1 MLVSEALQEKNIADI
16 AEDIYNS
23 GKRIVLIAGPSSS
36 GKTTFSHRLSV
47 QLRAKGLKPHPIPV
61 DNYFVDR
68 EKTPRDEDGNYNF
81 ECLEALNIDQFNKD
95 MTGLLARRAGGTA
108 NL

>member
-1 MLVSEALQEKNIADI
+1 MELMLVSEALQEKNIADI

-47 QLRAKGLKPHPIPV
+47 QLRAKEMCIR
-61 DNYFVDR
+61 DR
-68 EKTPRDEDGNYNF
+68 SASCCKYCQTLCGPWNDVSGSDSGRKSWPDEGCG
-81 ECLEALNIDQFNKD
+81 EI
-95 MTGLLARRAGGTA
+95 
-108 NL
+108 